1 MRKIYTATALALA
14 CAAALALNAA
24 CKSGDRAGAERASPA
39 SAPASSAPQATSSPQ
54 AATSTPQTT
63 NGATPHPTST
73 PGDGV
78 RRITVADARKAAD
91 GGEAV
96 IVDVRPK
103 TQYDQGHIRGS
114 LSIPKNELP
123 NRLGELPKDKLII
136 FYCA

>member
-14 CAAALALNAA
+14 CAAVLTLNAA
-24 CKSGDRAGAERASPA
+24 CKSGDRAGAERASSA
-39 SAPASSAPQATSSPQ
+39 SAPSSSAPQT
-54 AATSTPQTT
+54 TSTPQTAD
-63 NGATPHPTST
+63 GATPHPTST

-78 RRITVADARKAAD
+78 RRVTVADARKAAD

-103 TQYDQGHIRGS
+103 AQYDQGHIKGS

>member
-14 CAAALALNAA
+14 CAAALAFNAA
-24 CKSGDRAGAERASPA
+24 CKSGDRAGAERAGAA
-39 SAPASSAPQATSSPQ
+39 SAPSSSAPQA
-54 AATSTPQTT
+54 AD
-63 NGATPHPTST
+63 GATPHPTST

-78 RRITVADARKAAD
+78 RRITIADAKQAAD

-96 IVDVRPK
+96 IIDVRPK
-103 TQYDQGHIRGS
+103 TQYDQGHIKGS

-123 NRLGELPKDKLII
+123 SRLGELPKDKLII

>member
-24 CKSGDRAGAERASPA
+24 CKSGDRAGAERASSE
-39 SAPASSAPQATSSPQ
+39 SAPSGSATQTTSSPQ
-54 AATSTPQTT
+54 AT
-63 NGATPHPTST
+63 NSATPHLTST

-78 RRITVADARKAAD
+78 RRVTVADARRAAD

-103 TQYDQGHIRGS
+103 AQYDQSHIKGS